1 MLGAA
6 IGVAVIGFVLKA
18 GAALGSGW
26 FLVPLAA
33 VACICHVVV
42 HARAAG
48 AGAPSTR
55 LAALSNVFLFGAL
68 LLQMEYT
75 PGYNCAEDTLSS
87 VSWKLG
93 LASEEGCIMLAG
105 PPAVI
110 VDLLLYIPVIV
121 TWVRLGARAAPRS
134 V

>member
-6 IGVAVIGFVLKA
+6 IGVPLIGFILKA

-48 AGAPSTR
+48 AGVPPTR
-55 LAALSNVFLFGAL
+55 LVMLSNVFLAIAL
-68 LLQMEYT
+68 LFQMEYT

-87 VSWKLG
+87 LAWKLG
-93 LASEEGCIMLAG
+93 LASEEACDMFAG
-105 PPAVI
+105 PALI

-121 TWVRLGARAAPRS
+121 TWVLLVTRANPRRA
-134 V
+134 